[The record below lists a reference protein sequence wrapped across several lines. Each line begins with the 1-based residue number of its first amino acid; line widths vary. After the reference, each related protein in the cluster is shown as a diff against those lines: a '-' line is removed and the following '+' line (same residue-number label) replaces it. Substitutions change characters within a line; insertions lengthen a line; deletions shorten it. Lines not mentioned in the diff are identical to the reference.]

1 MNVLRN
7 LRQEDHEFLRYRKT
21 LSQEQMH
28 KNKPSPKWLF
38 VQPWFPRMDTGFAI
52 SRNSRSLHP
61 CYYYGHI
68 QACKPS
74 GFSVNPC
81 TYQSWLTACLV
92 YGSSKNL
99 NPAAPHGYSQPVPPS
114 GAPKDTDK
122 DKRHSTKPTHLGK
135 ERRKESQE
143 CTFLFCVCE
152 TQGWPR
158 LALNSLCSQRWTS
171 TSNPPACWDYR
182 VVPSHTSSVVLRVD
196 KGLWASTSPTR
207 MAFLT
212 GYKQPDT
219 HLQVVEED
227 IHYRAHVGL
236 GNTVSD
242 RELTWHVWDP
252 RF

>member
-1 MNVLRN
+1 MAPPKILI
-7 LRQEDHEFLRYRKT
+7 LLLLMAT
-21 LSQEQMH
+21 LSLYHHQEPPKTPIRTRDIPQSPH
-28 KNKPSPKWLF
+28 TWGRKGGKRVKNVPFFF
-38 VQPWFPRMDTGFAI
+38 V
-52 SRNSRSLHP
+52 
-61 CYYYGHI
+61 
-68 QACKPS
+68 
-74 GFSVNPC
+74 
-81 TYQSWLTACLV
+81 
-92 YGSSKNL
+92 
-99 NPAAPHGYSQPVPPS
+99 
-114 GAPKDTDK
+114 
-122 DKRHSTKPTHLGK
+122 
-135 ERRKESQE
+135 
-143 CTFLFCVCE
+143 CV

-158 LALNSLCSQRWTS
+158 LALNSLCSHRWTW

-196 KGLWASTSPTR
+196 KGLWASISPTR

-236 GNTVSD
+236 GNTASD